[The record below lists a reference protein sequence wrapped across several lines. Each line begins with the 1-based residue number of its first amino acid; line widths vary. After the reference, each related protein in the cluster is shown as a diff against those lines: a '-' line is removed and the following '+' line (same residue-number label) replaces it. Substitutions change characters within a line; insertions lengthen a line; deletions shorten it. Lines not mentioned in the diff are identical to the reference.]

1 MADITKTGVTVNF
14 SIPLV
19 NAQGDQTVRSLTVDV
34 NDDSISS
41 ALKGRATLFASQLE
55 TDYPGLLQPLG
66 WRDSDIAEEAWSL
79 SGGSGAVDVKISYKE
94 EVTLD
99 RG

>member
-1 MADITKTGVTVNF
+1 MADVTKTGVSINY

-19 NAQGDQTVRSLTVDV
+19 NAQGEQTVRSLTVDV
-34 NDDSISS
+34 GDASITS
-41 ALKGRATLFASQLE
+41 ALKGRATLFASQIE
-55 TDYPGLLQPLG
+55 TSYPEFLQPLN

-79 SGGSGAVDVKISYKE
+79 AGGSGAIDVKISYKE
-94 EVTLD
+94 EIAVD